1 MAQQSN
7 VIPFQPAPSASD
19 HLACSKCG
27 TIAEVKCD
35 CGVDYIYVRALE
47 RAEKAIMEH
56 PDKSN
61 RAIAANVGVAESTV
75 RNARK
80 ATAQK
85 CAVEKRIGRDGKKR
99 RLPRPQG
106 RTSTALPNG
115 YNTLSEAV
123 SAGIKIERSGGSRIE
138 AEAKSG
144 LSHAGYYMSR
154 DIVMLSERTDLSA
167 KDAEI
172 VKCALQQLNESRLV
186 TIAYSKV
193 RPIVDKIWGPKGHRL
208 KSDKIRIKTFNSAM
222 SYLLTVC
229 TSASKITIPYLS
241 EEQCASALDNIKEA
255 KQALDV
261 LQRRIR
267 KGDGEY
273 HE

>member
-7 VIPFQPAPSASD
+7 VIPFQPAPSASA
-19 HLACSKCG
+19 HLACGKCG

-35 CGVDYIYVRALE
+35 CGVDYIYVRASE

-56 PDKSN
+56 PEKSD
-61 RAIAANVGVAESTV
+61 RSIAEKIGVGLGTV
-75 RNARK
+75 QRARK
-80 ATAQK
+80 STDPNGS
-85 CAVEKRIGRDGKKR
+85 VEKRIGKDGKKR
-99 RLPRPQG
+99 KLPRPTG

-123 SAGIKIERSGGSRIE
+123 SAGIEIERSGGSRAE

-144 LSHAGYYMSR
+144 LSHAGYYMGR

-172 VKCALQQLNESRLV
+172 VKHALQQLNESRLV

-193 RPIVDKIWGPKGHRL
+193 RPIVCRVWGKKGLRL
-208 KSDKIRIKTFNSAM
+208 KSDKKRAEAFSSAL

-229 TSASKITIPYLS
+229 TSAAKIIIPYLS
-241 EEQCASALDNIKEA
+241 KEQCASALDSIKEA

>member
-7 VIPFQPAPSASD
+7 VIPFQPAPSASA
-19 HLACSKCG
+19 HLACGKCG

-35 CGVDYIYVRALE
+35 CGVDYIYVRASE

-56 PDKSN
+56 PEKSD
-61 RAIAANVGVAESTV
+61 RIIAAEVGVGIMTVSRARKKATVPNGTV
-75 RNARK
+75 RVGK
-80 ATAQK
+80 
-85 CAVEKRIGRDGKKR
+85 DGKKR
-99 RLPRPQG
+99 RLPRPTG

-123 SAGIKIERSGGSRIE
+123 SAGIEIERSGGSRAE

-144 LSHAGYYMSR
+144 LSHAGYYMGR

-172 VKCALQQLNESRLV
+172 VKHALQQLNESRLV

-193 RPIVDKIWGPKGHRL
+193 RPIVCRVWGKKGLRL
-208 KSDKIRIKTFNSAM
+208 KSDKKRAEAFSSAL

-229 TSASKITIPYLS
+229 TSAAKIIIPYLS
-241 EEQCASALDNIKEA
+241 KEQCASALDSIKEA